1 MSEHPVETSLD
12 SPAADHAAATANAV
26 KSARRRRLLKLGA
39 SGVPVALTVASRPV
53 LAWSCNT
60 TSAWG
65 SAQMMPNA
73 STTARNGK
81 TKLPD
86 ETWTITNWKNNSSRS
101 TLAVPWTQFLN
112 YKNSSV
118 AFKSQLL
125 TALYGASGPFPNGT
139 YSTDKIYDV
148 ICGSRGTFAQY
159 MIVAKLNSVLITN
172 VASCLKSNGVD
183 QLSKMQGGNYAPPNG
198 GSIWSSTMIQ
208 DYLAGNYIVMP

>member
-1 MSEHPVETSLD
+1 MSDHPTETPLD
-12 SPAADHAAATANAV
+12 QPPADHTAAVAHAV

-53 LAWSCNT
+53 LAWNCNT

-73 STTARNGK
+73 STTARNGL

-86 ETWTITNWKNNSSRS
+86 ETWTITNWKNNTTRS
-101 TLAVPWTQFLN
+101 TLTQPWAKFLT
-112 YKNSSV
+112 YKNSST
-118 AFKSQLL
+118 AFKSQLV
-125 TALYGASGPFPNGT
+125 TALYGASGPFPTGV

-148 ICGSRGTFAQY
+148 ICASRGTFAQY

-183 QLSKMQGGNYAPPNG
+183 QLSKMQGGSYAPPNG
-198 GSIWSSTMIQ
+198 GSAWSQVMIQ